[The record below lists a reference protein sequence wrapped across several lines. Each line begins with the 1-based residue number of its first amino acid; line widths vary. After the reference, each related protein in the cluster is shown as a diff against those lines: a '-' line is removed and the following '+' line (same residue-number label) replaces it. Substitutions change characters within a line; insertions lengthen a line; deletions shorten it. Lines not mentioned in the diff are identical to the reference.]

1 MKTRFY
7 NARILT
13 MANQFEITE
22 GELWVTDDRISYIG
36 PAKPSDGENWD
47 RQIDAQGNLL
57 MPGFKNGHSHSA
69 MTFLRSYADDMPL
82 MDWLHKQIFPMEA
95 KLNDE
100 HVYHLTKLAIMEYL
114 SSGIT
119 ANFDMYFCEDS
130 IANAA
135 IDCGFR
141 TILVGSVLD
150 NVDEIAKQEALF
162 NKYQKLPDNISYRLG
177 FHAEYTTTDE
187 VMRALSALSHKLK
200 QPVFAHNS
208 ETKTEV
214 EGCLERHGVTP
225 TVYMYEHGLFEYGG
239 GGYHCVHLSERDRQ
253 IFLEKDLS
261 IITNPAANLKLA
273 SGIADINSALK
284 MGINIGIG
292 TDGPAGNNA
301 LDMFREMFLVSGL
314 AKVYS
319 DDAAAV
325 SGYDV
330 LKMATL
336 GSAKA
341 MGLTDCDVL
350 AVGKKADLIMIDLNQ
365 PNMQPLNNIAKNIVY
380 SGSKSNI
387 KLTMINGI
395 VRYEDGNYF
404 IGDSAEQIY
413 QRANQIIAE
422 IKNAL

>member
-7 NARILT
+7 NARVLT
-13 MANQFEITE
+13 MANQFEIIE

-36 PAKPSDGENWD
+36 PARPSAGENWD
-47 RQIDAQGNLL
+47 RQIDVQGNLL

-69 MTFLRSYADDMPL
+69 MTFLRSYADDLPL
-82 MDWLHKQIFPMEA
+82 MDWLHQKIFPMEA
-95 KLNDE
+95 KLNGE
-100 HVYHLTKLAIMEYL
+100 RVYHLTKLAIMEYL

-119 ANFDMYFCEDS
+119 ANFDMYFFNES
-130 IANAA
+130 IAHAA
-135 IDCGFR
+135 VDTGFR
-141 TILVGSVLD
+141 TVMVGTIFDDVKQVAEQEAIFHKYQNYAD
-150 NVDEIAKQEALF
+150 NVSFK
-162 NKYQKLPDNISYRLG
+162 LG
-177 FHAEYTTTDE
+177 FHAEYTTNDA
-187 VMRALSALSHKLK
+187 VMRELSALSHRLK

-208 ETKTEV
+208 ETETEV
-214 EGCLERHGVTP
+214 AGCIERHGVTP
-225 TVYMYEHGLFEYGG
+225 TVYMYEHGLFDYGG
-239 GGYHCVHLSERDRQ
+239 GGYHCVHLSERDKQ

-273 SGIADINSALK
+273 SGIADINSVLK

-314 AKVYS
+314 AKVVCQ
-319 DDAAAV
+319 DAAV
-325 SGYDV
+325 VDGYDV
-330 LKMATL
+330 LKMATI

-365 PNMQPLNNIAKNIVY
+365 PNMQPLNNIVKNIVY

-387 KLTMINGI
+387 KLTMIDGI

-404 IGDSAEQIY
+404 IGDSTERVY
-413 QRANQIIAE
+413 QKANQIIAE
-422 IKNAL
+422 IKSEL